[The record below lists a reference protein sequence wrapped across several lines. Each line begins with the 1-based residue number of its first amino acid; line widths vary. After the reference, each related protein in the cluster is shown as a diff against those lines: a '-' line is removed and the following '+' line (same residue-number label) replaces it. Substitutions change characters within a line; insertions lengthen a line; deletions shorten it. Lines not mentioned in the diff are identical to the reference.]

1 MARGRSDSGG
11 VSLSGCDASRGQGCG
26 NSRVEE
32 ARNMAQQIADPAA
45 KRHMQDIAANCEK
58 VAKRVEAQLGG
69 EQSFSRRFCEA
80 TTSQVLLVS

>member
-1 MARGRSDSGG
+1 
-11 VSLSGCDASRGQGCG
+11 
-26 NSRVEE
+26 
-32 ARNMAQQIADPAA
+32 MAQQIADPAA

-58 VAKRVEAQLGG
+58 IAKRVEAKLGC